1 MTASKQDLRP
11 LGKPHSWAKTNGTWL
26 TGKAHIDGVDAVAI
40 AMEARWG
47 AGRLR
52 LLVPPELRERFD
64 KQRFKF
70 DAAIWHGDLEGVKR
84 EASRMITAW
93 QVLARAAEAAGAPI
107 LSPEVWEVALADG
120 SVVALV
126 RSPED
131 AHAVVADGRRVM
143 VYTLAELAIML
154 EQYQEVTKVKIT
166 FPGAEVVQ
174 IRRDI
179 SDPLDGIRD
188 GVSLDDTLNDD
199 IPVFGN

>member
-70 DAAIWHGDLEGVKR
+70 NAAIWHGDMEDVKR

-174 IRRDI
+174 IRRDVQ
-179 SDPLDGIRD
+179 DPLDSIRD
-188 GVSLDDTLNDD
+188 GVSLDDSLDD
-199 IPVFGN
+199 ILKFGA